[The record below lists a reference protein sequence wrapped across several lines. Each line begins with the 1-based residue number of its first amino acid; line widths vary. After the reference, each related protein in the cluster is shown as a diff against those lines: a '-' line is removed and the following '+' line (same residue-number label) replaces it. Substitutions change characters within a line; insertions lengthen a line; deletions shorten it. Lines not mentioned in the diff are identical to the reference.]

1 MVTFLNIIVL
11 APEQISSQIIE
22 LLKKNNSDLTYYS
35 VQSVSALE
43 KIDDVFLKNSR
54 LIACNSAE
62 IVPKSLLDKFGFAC
76 VNLHLGP
83 PSLPGWQPVA
93 FALYKAVSNYGVT
106 LHYMVEK
113 VDAGEIIGV
122 ETFQLHKNN
131 NYTSLVS
138 CVSACAMSLLVR
150 MAHDLTKP
158 SRLRTLPIAWG
169 PKKTTRAMFRQY
181 CQIPPTI
188 EKKELDKR
196 VRAFGQGDGDSELT
210 LIAGGEQYFL
220 AKNNKARIGRYYK
233 AVHGVLFYKP

>member
-93 FALYKAVSNYGVT
+93 FALYKAVSNYG
-106 LHYMVEK
+106 
-113 VDAGEIIGV
+113 
-122 ETFQLHKNN
+122 
-131 NYTSLVS
+131 
-138 CVSACAMSLLVR
+138 
-150 MAHDLTKP
+150 
-158 SRLRTLPIAWG
+158 
-169 PKKTTRAMFRQY
+169 
-181 CQIPPTI
+181 
-188 EKKELDKR
+188 
-196 VRAFGQGDGDSELT
+196 
-210 LIAGGEQYFL
+210 
-220 AKNNKARIGRYYK
+220 
-233 AVHGVLFYKP
+233 